1 MWNKWAQDS
10 LWVKLREFDGW
21 LGEDE
26 FFKTKFEVYSFRDS
40 GNEWWMDNADRN
52 SADLVGK

>member
-10 LWVKLREFDGW
+10 LWVKLRKFDGW
-21 LGEDE
+21 LGEDK
-26 FFKTKFEVYSFRDS
+26 FFKAKFEVYSFRDS
-40 GNEWWMDNADRN
+40 GTEWWMDNTDRN